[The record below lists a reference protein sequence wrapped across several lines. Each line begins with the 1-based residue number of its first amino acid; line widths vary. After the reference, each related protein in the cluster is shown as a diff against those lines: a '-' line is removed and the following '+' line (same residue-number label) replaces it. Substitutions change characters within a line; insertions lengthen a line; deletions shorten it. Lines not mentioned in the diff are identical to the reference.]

1 MFKKFLST
9 CTAIISASAITL
21 CTLTQFTVSAHNRDY
36 FGGTY
41 KGSTAPYNIKFVI
54 DPSAQT
60 SLLNSSVYQSAWA
73 WNNISSEVGGIGIAM
88 YTPGMPTYGFF
99 PVYGDPNLGST
110 LGRTVPLDSS
120 GNPVSA
126 DPAGANSNWYSVRI
140 YMNTSSSA
148 FSGASNA
155 TVAAKMTFIHE
166 VGHALKLAHPAK
178 NKSLSGHNK
187 GENKN
192 LPLAVMNQGF
202 PNGDEVS
209 STVADH
215 DKENLKA
222 KWGA

>member
-1 MFKKFLST
+1 MFKKFVSK

-21 CTLTQFTVSAHNRDY
+21 CTLTSFTVSAHNRDY
-36 FGGTY
+36 YGGTY

-99 PVYGDPNLGST
+99 PVYGKTYIDGT
-110 LGRTVPLDSS
+110 LGETVPLDSS
-120 GNPVSA
+120 GKAVS
-126 DPAGANSNWYSVRI
+126 ANSNWNSIKI
-140 YMNTSSSA
+140 YMNTASSA
-148 FSGASNA
+148 FSDSTN
-155 TVAAKMTFIHE
+155 AAKKTFIHE

-178 NKSLSGHNK
+178 NSSLSGHNK
-187 GENKN
+187 GEKGN

-209 STVADH
+209 STVTDH
-215 DKENLKA
+215 DKENLIA

>member
-1 MFKKFLST
+1 MFKKFVSK
-9 CTAIISASAITL
+9 CTAIISASAIIL
-21 CTLTQFTVSAHNRDY
+21 CTLTSFTVSAYNGDY

-41 KGSTAPYNIKFVI
+41 KGSAVPYNIKFVI

-73 WNNISSEVGGIGIAM
+73 WNNISSKVGGIGIAM

-99 PVYGDPNLGST
+99 PVYGDESLPYNVLGMT
-110 LGRTVPLDSS
+110 KCYNTS
-120 GNPVSA
+120 GNKVSVDSDWA
-126 DPAGANSNWYSVRI
+126 SVKI
-140 YMNTSSSA
+140 YMNTSSSIY
-148 FSGASNA
+148 SGISNK
-155 TVAAKMTFIHE
+155 TNVAKAVFIHE
-166 VGHALKLAHPAK
+166 VGHALKLSHPAK
-178 NKSLSGHNK
+178 SGSLSGHDK

-209 STVADH
+209 STVTSH
-215 DKENLKA
+215 DRENLKA

>member
-1 MFKKFLST
+1 
-9 CTAIISASAITL
+9 
-21 CTLTQFTVSAHNRDY
+21 
-36 FGGTY
+36 
-41 KGSTAPYNIKFVI
+41 
-54 DPSAQT
+54 
-60 SLLNSSVYQSAWA
+60 
-73 WNNISSEVGGIGIAM
+73 M

-126 DPAGANSNWYSVRI
+126 DLAGANSNWYSVRI

>member
-1 MFKKFLST
+1 MHSNYIRIRYYLMYVNVVYRI
-9 CTAIISASAITL
+9 C
-21 CTLTQFTVSAHNRDY
+21 HNGDY
-36 FGGTY
+36 FNGIY

-99 PVYGDPNLGST
+99 PVYGKTYIDGT
-110 LGRTVPLDSS
+110 LGETVPLDSS
-120 GNPVSA
+120 GKAVS
-126 DPAGANSNWYSVRI
+126 ANSNWNSIKI
-140 YMNTSSSA
+140 YMNTASSA
-148 FSGASNA
+148 FSDSTN
-155 TVAAKMTFIHE
+155 AAKKTFIHE
-166 VGHALKLAHPAK
+166 VGHALKLSHPAK
-178 NKSLSGHNK
+178 SGSLSGHDK

-209 STVADH
+209 STVTSH
-215 DKENLKA
+215 DRENLKA